1 MTGAQKKKIRR
12 IMIAAPKS
20 GSGKTTITCGLLQIF
35 KENGEDI
42 SSCKCG
48 PDYIDPMFHRQVLGV
63 PSRNLDTFFTGEEG
77 TRKLFLKDRREDEL
91 VVMEGVMGLYDGLGG
106 IREEGSSYHLA
117 KVTQTPILLVVD
129 AKGMGRSVIPL
140 IAGFLAYDKAHLIR
154 GVIFNRMSAAYYEIL
169 KPLAEDE
176 LGIAVLGYFPEN
188 KDLQIASRHLGLCM
202 PGELEDLQGQIRM
215 TAERLRETADISKL
229 LQIAEEAEPLEEET
243 VVEDS
248 EPGEKI
254 SDNAAEKTDS
264 VENDEAMH
272 PRIAVARDEA
282 FCFYYEENLR
292 LLEQAGA
299 EPVYFSPLH
308 DRNLPENI
316 HGLLLGG
323 GYPELYA
330 GQLSAQRSGRQS
342 QTACPRWQSAAVFY
356 TCIRPWRTGKDIPIP
371 WRESCP
377 VNAST
382 PDIWCA
388 SDTLNWKRTADILC
402 LVAAVSVPTNSTIMT
417 VKTTAQT
424 ASLPNPPP
432 DEIIPASTWERITG
446 TVFPTS
452 IIHPARSSRSASW
465 RMQKNSQKAEK
476 ICYNRSIF
484 FARRIKQW
492 KNQRY
497 ILQISGPVWERG
509 FPVS

>member
-35 KENGEDI
+35 QENGEDI

-63 PSRNLDTFFTGEEG
+63 PSRNLDTFFTGEDG
-77 TRKLFLKDRREDEL
+77 TRKLFLKERREGEL

-117 KVTQTPILLVVD
+117 KVTQTPIILVVD

-154 GVIFNRMSAAYYEIL
+154 GVIFNRMSAAYYEML
-169 KPLAEDE
+169 KPLAEEE

-188 KDLQIASRHLGLCM
+188 KDLQITSRHLGLCL
-202 PGELEDLQGQIRM
+202 PGELEDLQGKIRV
-215 TAERLRETADISKL
+215 TAAKLRESVDISKL
-229 LQIAEEAEPLEEET
+229 LQIAEEAEL
-243 VVEDS
+243 VEDS
-248 EPGEKI
+248 GSERKL
-254 SDNAAEKTDS
+254 SDDTAEKPDTT
-264 VENDEAMH
+264 ENGEAIH

-292 LLEQAGA
+292 LLEQDGA

-308 DRNLPENI
+308 DNALPENI

-330 GQLSAQRSGRQS
+330 GQLSENDVMRTAIRKTVTDGLPTVAECGGFLYLHTTLTDREGHSYPMAGVLPRKCFDTGHLVRFGYIELEENSGYFMPRGSRIRAHEFHYYDSEDNGEDCIATKPATGRNYPCIHVGENHWYGFPHLYYPSCPEFAQRFVENAKKFSKR
-342 QTACPRWQSAAVFY
+342 
-356 TCIRPWRTGKDIPIP
+356 GKD
-371 WRESCP
+371 
-377 VNAST
+377 V
-382 PDIWCA
+382 
-388 SDTLNWKRTADILC
+388 L
-402 LVAAVSVPTNSTIMT
+402 
-417 VKTTAQT
+417 
-424 ASLPNPPP
+424 
-432 DEIIPASTWERITG
+432 
-446 TVFPTS
+446 
-452 IIHPARSSRSASW
+452 
-465 RMQKNSQKAEK
+465 
-476 ICYNRSIF
+476 
-484 FARRIKQW
+484 
-492 KNQRY
+492 
-497 ILQISGPVWERG
+497 
-509 FPVS
+509 